1 MGRYYNTSSGR
12 EGKFMFGVQ
21 PSDDPEFFG
30 MCAGSVQYYADESNE
45 PEIKKKLDE
54 LYDEL
59 EVPKDKRIY
68 YFKEYEDLDKF
79 ENEYLYPKCFVS
91 VKNDDEKE
99 KEKHKGE
106 GAWASYK
113 GDEYTDYQIG
123 NRALT
128 LARIR
133 LGLTVLSD
141 IKDDGFC
148 DLDAEL

>member
-1 MGRYYNTSSGR
+1 MGRYYNTGSGR

-30 MCAGSVQYYADESNE
+30 MVATSICYCADDSSE

-59 EVPKDKRIY
+59 EVPKDTRVY
-68 YFKEYEDLDKF
+68 YFKEYEDLQKF
-79 ENEYLYPKCFVS
+79 ENEYLYPTCCVS
-91 VKNDDEKE
+91 EKNDDEKE
-99 KEKHKGE
+99 KEKHKDE
-106 GAWASYK
+106 CAWASYK
-113 GDEYTDYQIG
+113 GNDYTDYQIG
-123 NRALT
+123 NRALI

-141 IKDDGFC
+141 IKDEGYC
-148 DLDAEL
+148 SLDAEL